1 MYNKRYYELNK
12 EMCNNYKK
20 KYYLKHREKYIKMAK
35 QYAIDHKDEIN
46 EQRNQIIECI
56 CGLTYK
62 QCRRTRHIQS
72 KKHKIREV
80 QAVFDGLQSIF
91 KEVRDGIEF
100 VKNL

>member
-1 MYNKRYYELNK
+1 
-12 EMCNNYKK
+12 
-20 KYYLKHREKYIKMAK
+20 MAK

-91 KEVRDGIEF
+91 KLAKDGIAI
-100 VKNL
+100 VKKL